1 MTKTDHIAALLLDSV
16 LTTIKVKY
24 QTGATDRT
32 YTFKCLKTLAQT
44 LSVGD
49 RVLVDS
55 AYNKPDHSIAVVIV
69 TEIHPEM
76 DIDLETDLEY
86 KYCFAKVDESELSRL
101 KAREVT
107 IVEKINRG
115 RQESI
120 KQKMLQELD
129 LPMSLIES
137 IASDITPEDKAKDKA
152 GTVEICEPDF
162 SNPAL
167 QALMREKGL

>member
-16 LTTIKVKY
+16 LTTIKVRFQSSAHGKQY
-24 QTGATDRT
+24 T
-32 YTFKCLKTLAQT
+32 YKCLKTLAET
-44 LSVGD
+44 LKVGD
-49 RVLVDS
+49 RVLVDTS
-55 AYNKPDHSIAVVIV
+55 ASNVPNWAVGVCEVLAID
-69 TEIHPEM
+69 PEM
-76 DIDLETDLEY
+76 DINLEADFEY
-86 KYCFAKVDESELSRL
+86 KYAFAKVDESELSRL
-101 KAREVT
+101 KAREVA

-120 KQKMLQELD
+120 KQKMLKELD

-137 IASDITPEDKAKDKA
+137 IASDITPEDKA

-167 QALMREKGL
+167 QALIKEKFPNG